1 MPSIQTFAIATAA
14 IVAVGLGAGA
24 YIAFSGGNAFAECG
38 GGMATGGA
46 TIGGPFTLVSETG
59 ETVQDTDIITRPTLI
74 YFGYTFCPDVC
85 PTDVA
90 VMAQAASILEENGAP
105 VNTAFVSVDP
115 ARDTPEVVG
124 DFTGLM
130 HDDMIGLTGSEE
142 QVAAAAKA
150 YKVYYQKAE
159 GDDPEYYLMDHSA
172 FIYLMAPNEGFL
184 QVYRRGETPESI
196 AENVGCFVD
205 AIGA

>member
-1 MPSIQTFAIATAA
+1 MPSTQTFAIAAA
-14 IVAVGLGAGA
+14 AVVAAGLGAA
-24 YIAFSGGNAFAECG
+24 ALVAFSADDRFAECG

-59 ETVQDTDIITRPTLI
+59 ETVTEADVITRPTLM

-85 PTDVA
+85 PVDVA
-90 VMAQAASILEENGAP
+90 VMAQAATLLEDDGLA

-115 ARDTPEVVG
+115 ARDTPEVVA
-124 DFTGLM
+124 DFTELM
-130 HDDMIGLTGSEE
+130 HPEMIGLTGSED

-172 FIYLMAPNEGFL
+172 FIYLMAPTEGFL
-184 QVYRRGETPESI
+184 QVYRRGESPEAI
-196 AENVGCFVD
+196 AKNVGCFVD

>member
-1 MPSIQTFAIATAA
+1 MPSTQTYALAAAA
-14 IVAVGLGAGA
+14 IVVAGLGVGA
-24 YIAFSGGNAFAECG
+24 FVAMSADDRFAECG

-59 ETVQDTDIITRPTLI
+59 ETVTDADVITRPTLV

-85 PTDVA
+85 PVDVA
-90 VMAQAASILEENGAP
+90 VMAQAATILEENGAP
-105 VNTAFVSVDP
+105 VNTAFVTVDP
-115 ARDTPEVVG
+115 ARDTPEVVAG
-124 DFTGLM
+124 FTELM
-130 HDDMIGLTGSEE
+130 HPDMIGLTGSAE
-142 QVAAAAKA
+142 QIAAAAKA
-150 YKVYYQKAE
+150 YKVYFQKAE

-172 FIYLMAPNEGFL
+172 FIYLMAPDEGFL
-184 QVYRRGETPESI
+184 QVYRRGEAPEAI